1 MKLGNSGICKE
12 DALAV
17 PRNPD
22 CQLGNTS
29 EVNSE

>member
-12 DALAV
+12 EALALQ
-17 PRNPD
+17 RNL
-22 CQLGNTS
+22 LGNTS